1 MTKELKQQ
9 FTLRISQ
16 ANKSQLV
23 VILYEMM
30 ITYLDEAKEAYDRQ
44 DRAGFREGIRKSRGC
59 LMELM
64 SSLHFEYEV
73 ASNLLSL
80 YLYANRELAR
90 ADIRNSVTELVHV
103 KAIMSKLHD
112 AYEKGSRIHPV
123 LLWKIRRPCMQGLP
137 MARTRL
143 RKTYTIREVTGV
155 SVFKVFF

>member
-80 YLYANRELAR
+80 
-90 ADIRNSVTELVHV
+90 
-103 KAIMSKLHD
+103 
-112 AYEKGSRIHPV
+112 
-123 LLWKIRRPCMQGLP
+123 
-137 MARTRL
+137 
-143 RKTYTIREVTGV
+143 
-155 SVFKVFF
+155 